1 MPRSM
6 KCPWED
12 TRPPCPVSALPASDC
27 LRMGWERPVRGLS
40 QGAKWWDKG
49 HGAGPV
55 HLGEGGQMGAGGK
68 QGGLGGEKA

>member
-1 MPRSM
+1 MSLGGHQATLPCE
-6 KCPWED
+6 CP
-12 TRPPCPVSALPASDC
+12 PSLGLPQDGLGKA
-27 LRMGWERPVRGLS
+27 RQRGLS